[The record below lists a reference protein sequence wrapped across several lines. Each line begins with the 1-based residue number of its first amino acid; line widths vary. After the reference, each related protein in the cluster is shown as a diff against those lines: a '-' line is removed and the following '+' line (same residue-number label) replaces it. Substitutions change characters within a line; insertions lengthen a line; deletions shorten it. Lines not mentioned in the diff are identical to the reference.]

1 MRLLNSTIS
10 KFTFAFLLFF
20 VLCFSQTQAQEVRDQ
35 TIKYQNLIALVDA
48 FYVDSV
54 NLEKLTED
62 AIIKV
67 LAELDPHS
75 VYISKDEVKAMNEPL
90 QGSFSGVGIQF
101 NILRDTLM
109 VVATIPGG
117 PSEKAGLR
125 ASDRIIKIDNEN
137 VAGVGMKNTDV
148 FKKLRGDKGTKV
160 NLEIQRKGEKELLDF
175 LIIRDDI
182 PIYSLDASYMINESV
197 GYIKLNR
204 FAAKTAEE
212 FTTAL
217 LKLKEHKMKD
227 LILDLR
233 GNGGGFMTAAIKIVD
248 QMLDKDQLIV
258 FTDGLKSTRRD
269 NISTDRGVFKEGRV
283 VVLIDEGSASASE
296 IVSGAIQDWDRG
308 LVIGRR
314 SFGKGL
320 VQRQFPLS
328 DGSMIRLTTA
338 HYFTPTGRCIQKP
351 YDNGLMDY
359 HMDIIN
365 RYKSGEMVNPD
376 SIHLADSLKYKTLIK
391 ERLVYGGGGIMPD
404 VFVSI
409 DTAANF
415 KYYNLLAR
423 KNVIFPYVLTFMDNN
438 RQKLK
443 TTYTDFKTF
452 NKKFKITD
460 SMLEDLVAQGDKEGV
475 EHTDEEYLAVKEQL
489 RIYLKALIARD
500 LWDGTEFYQVVNQKN
515 DILEKA
521 LEILAKPREYEKNL
535 E

>member
-10 KFTFAFLLFF
+10 KSVFTFLLFTF
-20 VLCFSQTQAQEVRDQ
+20 IGFSQIQAQGVRDQ

-54 NLEKLTED
+54 SLEKLTED
-62 AIIKV
+62 AIVKV

-75 VYISKDEVKAMNEPL
+75 VYIGKDEVKAMNEPL

-125 ASDRIIKIDNEN
+125 ASDRIIKIDSEM

-160 NLEIQRKGEKELLDF
+160 NLFIKRKGEKELLDF
-175 LIIRDDI
+175 LIVRDDI
-182 PIYSLDASYMINESV
+182 PIYSLDASYMINKNV

-212 FTTAL
+212 FLEAL
-217 LKLKEHKMKD
+217 LKLKEQNMAD

-233 GNGGGFMTAAIKIVD
+233 GNGGGYMNAAIKIVD
-248 QMLDKDQLIV
+248 QLFNKDQLIV
-258 FTDGLKSTRRD
+258 FTDGLKSKRHD
-269 NISTDRGVFKEGRV
+269 NISTDKGVFKEGRV
-283 VVLIDEGSASASE
+283 IVLIDEGSASASE

-308 LVIGRR
+308 LVVGRR

-338 HYFTPTGRCIQKP
+338 HYYTPTGRCIQKP
-351 YDNGLMDY
+351 YDKGLMDY

-365 RYKSGEMVNPD
+365 RYKSGEMVSKD
-376 SIHLADSLKYKTLIK
+376 SIHVADSLKYKTLLN

-404 VFVSI
+404 LFVPI

-415 KYYNLLAR
+415 KYFNLLAR
-423 KNVIFPYVLTFMDNN
+423 KNVLYPFVLTFMDDN
-438 RQKLK
+438 RAKLK
-443 TTYTDFKTF
+443 AEYPDFSTY
-452 NKKFKITD
+452 NKKFELTED
-460 SMLEDLVAQGDKEGV
+460 MLNELVAQGDKEGV
-475 EHTDEEYLAVKEQL
+475 EHTEKEYLAVKEHL
-489 RIYLKALIARD
+489 KIHIKALIARD
-500 LWDGTEFYQVVNQKN
+500 IWDGTEYYQVVNQKN
-515 DILEKA
+515 NILDKA
-521 LEILAKPREYEKNL
+521 LEILENSKEYDKYL
-535 E
+535 K

>member
-1 MRLLNSTIS
+1 MRLLNSTMS
-10 KFTFAFLLFF
+10 KSVLTFLLFTF
-20 VLCFSQTQAQEVRDQ
+20 IGFSQIHAQELRDQ

-54 NLEKLTED
+54 SIEKLTED

-125 ASDRIIKIDNEN
+125 ASDRIIKIDGESC
-137 VAGVGMKNTDV
+137 AGVGMKNPDV

-160 NLEIQRKGEKELLDF
+160 NLEIQRKGESELLDF
-175 LIIRDDI
+175 LIVRDDI
-182 PIYSLDASYMINESV
+182 PIYSLDASYMINKSV

-204 FAAKTAEE
+204 FAAKTADE
-212 FTTAL
+212 FIEAL
-217 LKLKEHKMKD
+217 IKLKGQNMQD

-233 GNGGGFMTAAIKIVD
+233 GNGGGYMTAAIKIVD
-248 QMLDKDQLIV
+248 QLFNKDQLIV
-258 FTDGLKSTRRD
+258 FTEGLKSMRHE
-269 NISTDRGVFKEGRV
+269 NVSTDRGIFKEGRL

-308 LVIGRR
+308 LIVGRR

-338 HYFTPTGRCIQKP
+338 HYHTPTGRFIQKP
-351 YDNGLMDY
+351 YDNGLLDY

-365 RYKSGEMVNPD
+365 RYKSGEMVSPD
-376 SIHLADSLKYKTLIK
+376 SIHFPDSLKYKTLLKQRI
-391 ERLVYGGGGIMPD
+391 VYGGGGIMPD
-404 VFVSI
+404 VFVPI
-409 DTAANF
+409 DTTANY
-415 KYYNLLAR
+415 KYFNLLAR
-423 KNVIFPYVLTFMDNN
+423 KNVLYPFVLTYMDSH
-438 RQKLK
+438 REKLK
-443 TTYTDFKTF
+443 AKYPDFKSF
-452 NKKFKITD
+452 NKNFHVTEE
-460 SMLEDLVAQGDKEGV
+460 MLKELLAEGDKAGV
-475 EHTDEEYLAVKEQL
+475 EHTEKEYLAVKEN
-489 RIYLKALIARD
+489 LKVNIKATIARD
-500 LWDGTEFYQVVNQKN
+500 LWDGSEFYQVSNQKN
-515 DILEKA
+515 EILEKA
-521 LEILAKPREYEKNL
+521 LEILDKPKEYEKYL
-535 E
+535 K

>member
-1 MRLLNSTIS
+1 MRLLNSTTS
-10 KFTFAFLLFF
+10 KSAFAFLLFF
-20 VLCFSQTQAQEVRDQ
+20 VLGFSQTHAQEVRDQ

-125 ASDRIIKIDNEN
+125 ASDRIIKIDDEI

-160 NLEIQRKGEKELLDF
+160 NLAIQRKGEKELLDF

-182 PIYSLDASYMINESV
+182 PIYSLDASYMINKNV

-212 FTTAL
+212 FIEAL
-217 LKLKEHKMKD
+217 LKLKEQKMKD

-233 GNGGGFMTAAIKIVD
+233 GNGGGYMTAAIKIVD
-248 QMLDKDQLIV
+248 QLFVKDQLIV
-258 FTDGLKSTRRD
+258 FTDGLKSKRHD
-269 NISTDRGVFKEGRV
+269 NVSTDQGLFKEGRV
-283 VVLIDEGSASASE
+283 IVLIDEGSASASE

-308 LVIGRR
+308 LVVGRR

-328 DGSMIRLTTA
+328 DGAMIRLTTA
-338 HYFTPTGRCIQKP
+338 HYYTPTGRCIQKP
-351 YDNGLMDY
+351 YGNGLMDY
-359 HMDIIN
+359 RMDIIN
-365 RYKSGEMVNPD
+365 RYNSGEMVSKD
-376 SIHLADSLKYKTLIK
+376 SIHLADSLKYKTLLN

-404 VFVSI
+404 VFVPI
-409 DTAANF
+409 DTTANF
-415 KYYNLLAR
+415 KYFNLLAR
-423 KNVIFPYVLTFMDNN
+423 KNVLYPFVLTYMDNN
-438 RQKLK
+438 RDNLK
-443 TTYTDFKTF
+443 SKYPDFETF
-452 NKKFKITD
+452 NKKFNITED
-460 SMLEDLVAQGDKEGV
+460 MLKELVAQGDEAKV
-475 EHTDEEYLAVKEQL
+475 EHTEEEYLAVKELL
-489 RIYLKALIARD
+489 RTHIKAVIARD
-500 LWDGTEFYQVVNQKN
+500 LWDGTEFYQIVNQKN
-515 DILEKA
+515 DILDRA
-521 LEILAKPREYEKNL
+521 LEILDDSKEYEKYL
-535 E
+535 K

>member
-1 MRLLNSTIS
+1 MRLLNSTIGKS
-10 KFTFAFLLFF
+10 VFTLLLFI
-20 VLCFSQTQAQEVRDQ
+20 VLGFSQIQAQEVRDQ

-54 NLEKLTED
+54 SLEKLTED

-125 ASDRIIKIDNEN
+125 ASDRIIKIDNEL

-160 NLEIQRKGEKELLDF
+160 NLAIQRKGEKELLDF
-175 LIIRDDI
+175 LIVRDDI
-182 PIYSLDASYMINESV
+182 PIYSLDASYMINKHV

-204 FAAKTAEE
+204 FAAKTADE
-212 FTTAL
+212 FLEAL
-217 LKLKEHKMKD
+217 LKLKEQKMKD

-233 GNGGGFMTAAIKIVD
+233 GNGGGYMTAAIKIVD
-248 QMLDKDQLIV
+248 QLFHKDQLIV
-258 FTDGLKSTRRD
+258 FTDGLKSQRHD
-269 NISTDRGVFKEGRV
+269 NLSTDAGAFKDGRV
-283 VVLIDEGSASASE
+283 IVLIDEGSASASE

-308 LVIGRR
+308 LIVGRR

-338 HYFTPTGRCIQKP
+338 HYYTPTGRCIQKP

-359 HMDIIN
+359 RMDIFN
-365 RYKSGEMVNPD
+365 RYKSGEMINQD
-376 SIHLADSLKYKTLIK
+376 SIHLADSLKYKTLVNQ
-391 ERLVYGGGGIMPD
+391 RLVYGGGAIMPD
-404 VFVSI
+404 VFVPI
-409 DTAANF
+409 DTTANF
-415 KYYNLLAR
+415 KYFNLLAR
-423 KNVIFPYVLTFMDNN
+423 KNVLYPFVLTYMDNN
-438 RQKLK
+438 RNNLK
-443 TTYTDFKTF
+443 TKYPDFESFNKTF
-452 NKKFKITD
+452 IITD
-460 SMLEDLVAQGDKEGV
+460 QMLKDLVAEGDKAGV
-475 EHTDEEYLAVKEQL
+475 EHTTEEYLAVKDHL
-489 RIYLKALIARD
+489 KIHLKALIARD
-500 LWDGTEFYQVVNQKN
+500 LWDGAEYYKIVNQKN
-515 DILEKA
+515 EILDKA
-521 LEILAKPREYEKNL
+521 LELLDNPKEYDKILK
-535 E
+535 

>member
-10 KFTFAFLLFF
+10 KSVFTFLLFTF
-20 VLCFSQTQAQEVRDQ
+20 IGFSQVEAQEVRDQ

-54 NLEKLTED
+54 SLEKLTED

-125 ASDRIIKIDNEN
+125 ASDRILKIDNEL
-137 VAGVGMKNTDV
+137 VAGVGLENTGV
-148 FKKLRGDKGTKV
+148 FKKLRGDKGTEVK
-160 NLEIQRKGEKELLDF
+160 LSIQRKGEKELLDF

-182 PIYSLDASYMINESV
+182 PIYSLDASYMINKNV

-204 FAAKTAEE
+204 FAAKTADE
-212 FTTAL
+212 FLEAIV
-217 LKLKEHKMKD
+217 KLKQQKMED

-233 GNGGGFMTAAIKIVD
+233 GNGGGYMIAAIKIVD
-248 QMLDKDQLIV
+248 QLFNKDQLIV
-258 FTDGLKSTRRD
+258 FTDGLKSKRHE
-269 NISTDRGVFKEGRV
+269 NVSTDRGDFKEGRV
-283 VVLIDEGSASASE
+283 IVLIDEGSASASE

-308 LVIGRR
+308 LVVGRR

-338 HYFTPTGRCIQKP
+338 HYYTPTGRCIQKP

-365 RYKSGEMVNPD
+365 RYKSGEMVSQD
-376 SIHLADSLKYKTLIK
+376 SIHVADSLKYKTLLK

-404 VFVSI
+404 LFVPI

-415 KYYNLLAR
+415 KYFNLLAR
-423 KNVIFPYVLTFMDNN
+423 KNVLYPFVLTFMDNN
-438 RQKLK
+438 RENFKAEYPDFA
-443 TTYTDFKTF
+443 TY
-452 NKKFKITD
+452 NKKFQVTED
-460 SMLEDLVAQGDKEGV
+460 MLKELVALGDKEGV
-475 EHTDEEYLAVKEQL
+475 EHTEEEYLAVKGHLQ
-489 RIYLKALIARD
+489 IHIKALIARD
-500 LWDGTEFYQVVNQKN
+500 LWDGSEYYQVVNQKN
-515 DILEKA
+515 DILDKA
-521 LEILAKPREYEKNL
+521 LEILENSKEYDKYL
-535 E
+535 K

>member
-1 MRLLNSTIS
+1 MRLLNSNIS
-10 KFTFAFLLFF
+10 KSVVTFLLFTF
-20 VLCFSQTQAQEVRDQ
+20 IGFSQIQAQELREQ

-54 NLEKLTED
+54 SIEKLTED
-62 AIIKV
+62 AIVKV

-125 ASDRIIKIDNEN
+125 ASDRIIKIDGEN
-137 VAGVGMKNTDV
+137 CAGVGMKNPDV

-160 NLEIQRKGEKELLDF
+160 NLEIKRKGESESLDF

-182 PIYSLDASYMINESV
+182 PIYSLDASYMINKSV

-204 FAAKTAEE
+204 FAATTAEE
-212 FTTAL
+212 FIEAL
-217 LKLKEHKMKD
+217 TKLKEQKMQD

-233 GNGGGFMTAAIKIVD
+233 GNGGGYMTAAIKIVD
-248 QMLDKDQLIV
+248 QLFNKDQLIV
-258 FTDGLKSTRRD
+258 FTEGLKSRRHE
-269 NISTDRGVFKEGRV
+269 NISTERGVFKEGRV
-283 VVLIDEGSASASE
+283 IVLIDEGSASASE

-308 LVIGRR
+308 LVVGRR

-338 HYFTPTGRCIQKP
+338 HYHTPTGRCIQKP

-365 RYKSGEMVNPD
+365 RYKSGEMVNQD
-376 SIHLADSLKYKTLIK
+376 SVHFPDSLKYKTLLK
-391 ERLVYGGGGIMPD
+391 QRFVYGGGGIMPD
-404 VFVSI
+404 VFVPL

-423 KNVIFPYVLTFMDNN
+423 KNVLFPYTLTYMDNN
-438 RQKLK
+438 REELK
-443 TTYTDFKTF
+443 AKYPDFKTF
-452 NKKFKITD
+452 NMKFEVSE
-460 SMLEDLVAQGDKEGV
+460 SMLKDLVAQGDKAGV
-475 EHTDEEYLAVKEQL
+475 KHTEEEYLAVKDHL
-489 RIYLKALIARD
+489 KIYIKALIARD
-500 LWDGTEFYQVVNQKN
+500 IWDGTEFYQIANQKN
-515 DILEKA
+515 DILDKA
-521 LEILAKPREYEKNL
+521 LEILEKPKEYDNYFN
-535 E
+535 